1 MSDFDKITGLPKEL
15 LDIEDISKETQK
27 IRIRVE
33 RRRLKKLVT
42 SIKGIDSK
50 KEMKEI
56 AKDLKK
62 KLACGGTVKDDE
74 IELQGE
80 HKRRVKEFLLDMG
93 YKEEQ
98 IDA

>member
-15 LDIEDISKETQK
+15 LDIEDISKETKK

-42 SIKGIDSK
+42 SIRGIDSK

-80 HKRRVKEFLLDMG
+80 HKRRVKEFLLDRG